1 MIEYSQYD
9 SPMSPQSFMGVLYRR
24 RKIII
29 TLFLC
34 IVVTVVGFTYVLP
47 PIYESSA
54 KLIVNYQSDQ
64 EKDYLLGAHSNDD
77 NIIYN
82 RLGSEVVILKS
93 GQVLK
98 PVIAN
103 LGLDVIRNKK
113 NADISA
119 ERLNS
124 EILEHL
130 RQNLVVERE
139 KDTNIL
145 NISFSHQNPNTAAQI
160 TKAVVSEYMN
170 QRPKL
175 AKDDRAFAFF
185 DDQIKK
191 IKKRINAIESNS
203 WQFKKSEQVLVP
215 DKQSEILF
223 SQLADYDKELTRIR
237 AKRISKEARLK
248 VIMQQSEN
256 GEQISLPNT
265 EASES
270 LSKMDYL
277 NELRKTLLQL
287 QLKKSSMAKRYTGK
301 HPEMQ
306 VVTQDIQETK
316 AEINAEISKIIQSE
330 KTGIEALRSAEIEM
344 TDRMKRVANSVAD
357 LSRQEY
363 ELGMLTIGI
372 DDLKEVYSMLI
383 RQREQ
388 ARIAASKREHM
399 VQVRVLE
406 PATVPYLP
414 SWPNKPLL
422 AALAVVLG
430 VIVSLGVGFFVEY
443 FDHSVNTVEDA
454 QNCLGLPILAAISD
468 ADSRLLVRPMPRQIM
483 ISREY
488 SQTQQVK

>member
-9 SPMSPQSFMGVLYRR
+9 SPMSPQSFMSVLFRR

-34 IVVTVVGFTYVLP
+34 IVATVVGFTYILP
-47 PIYESSA
+47 PVFESSA
-54 KLIVNYQSDQ
+54 KVMVNYQGEQ
-64 EKDYLLGAHSNDD
+64 EKDYLLGSHSTDENA
-77 NIIYN
+77 YN
-82 RLGSEVVILKS
+82 RLGSEVVIMKS

-98 PVIAN
+98 PVITR
-103 LGLDVIRNKK
+103 LGLDVIRNKE
-113 NADISA
+113 NAKASQA
-119 ERLNS
+119 RLQS
-124 EILEHL
+124 EILEQL

-145 NISFSHQNPNTAAQI
+145 NVSFSHQNPNTAAQI
-160 TKAVVSEYMN
+160 TKAVVSEYLN

-191 IKKRINAIESNS
+191 IKSRINAIESNS
-203 WQFKKSEQVLVP
+203 WQFKKSEQVMVP

-223 SQLADYDKELTRIR
+223 SQIADYDKELTRIR
-237 AKRISKEARLK
+237 SKRISKEARLK
-248 VIMQQSEN
+248 VIMQQVEN

-265 EASES
+265 DASES

-287 QLKKSSMAKRYTGK
+287 QLKKSSMAKRYTEK
-301 HPEMQ
+301 HPEME
-306 VVTQDIQETK
+306 VVAQDIQETK
-316 AEINAEISKIIQSE
+316 AKIDAEISKIIQSE
-330 KTGIEALRSAEIEM
+330 KTGIEALRATETEM
-344 TDRMKRVANSVAD
+344 ADRMKKVANSVAD

-406 PATVPYLP
+406 PASVPYAP
-414 SWPNKPLL
+414 AWPNKPLL
-422 AALAVVLG
+422 AALAIVLG
-430 VIVSLGVGFFVEY
+430 VIVSLGVAFFVEY

-468 ADSRLLVRPMPRQIM
+468 ADSRLLAQPMPRHVI
-483 ISREY
+483 ISQNY
-488 SQTQQVK
+488 PQTQQYK